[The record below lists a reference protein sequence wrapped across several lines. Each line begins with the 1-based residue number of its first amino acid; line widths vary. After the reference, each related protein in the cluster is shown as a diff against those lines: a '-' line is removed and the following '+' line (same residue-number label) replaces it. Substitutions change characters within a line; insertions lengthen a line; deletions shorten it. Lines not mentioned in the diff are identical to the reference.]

1 MPSHTPKERA
11 KRAQEARIG
20 KPALRPRT
28 GARGLSVSR
37 GTSRRPLGSSHGPK
51 KKKRR

>member
-1 MPSHTPKERA
+1 MPSHTPQERA
-11 KRAQEARIG
+11 KKARTG
-20 KPALRPRT
+20 KPALRPKA